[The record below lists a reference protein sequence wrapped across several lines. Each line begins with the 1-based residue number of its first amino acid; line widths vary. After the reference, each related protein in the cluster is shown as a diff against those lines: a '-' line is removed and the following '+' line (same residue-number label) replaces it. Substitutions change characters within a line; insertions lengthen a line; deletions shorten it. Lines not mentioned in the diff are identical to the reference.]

1 MTKFFEVL
9 IGEIIIFKDP
19 KNKGEGMKDPGEMNL
34 EDFEKVFSNL
44 KDPFDYFV
52 NRVATTNLN

>member
-1 MTKFFEVL
+1 
-9 IGEIIIFKDP
+9 
-19 KNKGEGMKDPGEMNL
+19 MKDPGEMNL

-52 NRVATTNLN
+52 NRVATTNLK